1 MWSSCNEGMASIPA
15 DSLVEGDHSIA
26 VAVVAANRA
35 TAAKAKIIRRFM
47 GSLPV
52 ECAPTS
58 TLRASCPK
66 STVLVPAAFGCDARN
81 LSFVDL
87 SLPILSLSAS
97 FSRDSLSTRF
107 DDARLFVQILYLSK
121 LN

>member
-1 MWSSCNEGMASIPA
+1 MPAAAWSSCNEGIAAVPA

-66 STVLVPAAFGCDARN
+66 SAVLGLYGGFSCADLRLPPGRNPPPFGA
-81 LSFVDL
+81 
-87 SLPILSLSAS
+87 SAI
-97 FSRDSLSTRF
+97 DSTGACASDRPLGE
-107 DDARLFVQILYLSK
+107 LCG
-121 LN
+121 